1 MGRTSAFLLR
11 LCVIATAIVMLIL
24 SVRAVRAQDA
34 VPGMRGMQ
42 TASDPGTVYG
52 YNPGQGLP
60 HETAQTAPPLRMPYP
75 AQTRPVSPVSYTAP
89 QAPQPQQSQQSVV
102 AAAPLPQQPPPANP
116 SAYGYKPG
124 EGMSGP
130 DHYSTQSDEPLTA
143 DKNLT
148 AAPRLNADYRL
159 GPGDKVRVTVYGET
173 DLSGDYQIDG
183 TGIVRL
189 PLIGALRAVGYTAP
203 ALETGIGMALS
214 KGYLKN
220 PRVNVE
226 IVTYRPFYIIGSV
239 NRPGEYPYVDHISA
253 LNAVAL
259 AGGFTDTARQ
269 TAIYV
274 RHEGSAVEEEV
285 PTDQLS
291 ELRPGDT
298 IRVKTTLFWQ
308 AMQIFTPLT
317 PAIYAAATI
326 R

>member
-1 MGRTSAFLLR
+1 MGRTPALLLR
-11 LCVIATAIVMLIL
+11 LCLITTAIVMLIL
-24 SVRAVRAQDA
+24 SVRAVWAQDS
-34 VPGMRGMQ
+34 VPNMRGTQ
-42 TASDPGTVYG
+42 AAPDPGPVYG

-60 HETAQTAPPLRMPYP
+60 HETVQPPPLRMPYP
-75 AQTRPVSPVSYTAP
+75 TNPPLQPASYPAP
-89 QAPQPQQSQQSVV
+89 QTPQPQQPPAAALQPQQS
-102 AAAPLPQQPPPANP
+102 AAPVNQPV
-116 SAYGYKPG
+116 YGYK
-124 EGMSGP
+124 SG
-130 DHYSTQSDEPLTA
+130 DGVSGAEHYGTQQQTAEPQA
-143 DKNLT
+143 NYQDPT

-159 GPGDKVRVTVYGET
+159 GPGDKVRVTVYGEP

-189 PLIGALRAVGYTAP
+189 PLIGALRASGYTAP
-203 ALETGIGMALS
+203 ALEAGIGMALTR
-214 KGYLKN
+214 GYLKN

-226 IVTYRPFYIIGSV
+226 IVTYRPFYIIGAV

-253 LNAVAL
+253 VNAVAL
-259 AGGFTDTARQ
+259 AGGFTDTAKQ
-269 TAIYV
+269 SSVYV
-274 RHEGSAVEEEV
+274 RHEGSAVEQEV

-298 IRVKTTLFWQ
+298 IHVKTTLFWQ